1 MIFETHAHFDDKA
14 FDADRKGIL
23 STLREN
29 GIEYLINVA
38 ADLKSVDTT
47 FELTQTYGNVYGAL
61 GVHPSEV
68 EELTDESIAYIS
80 KLCQNE
86 KVVAV
91 GEIGLD
97 YHWPEPGKDVQKE
110 WFVRQL
116 EMAKEVNL
124 PVVIHS
130 RDAAKDTIDIMQ
142 SDAARGLSAVIHCY
156 SYTLETAKIFLKQD
170 YYFGIGG
177 VVTFSNAKKLV
188 EAVEY
193 IPMERILLE
202 TDCPYLAPTPHRG
215 ERNSSLYL
223 PLVAKKIAEI
233 KNISYEDV
241 IEITN
246 QNAKRLFTKVR

>member
-14 FDADRKGIL
+14 YDADRKGIL

-142 SDAARGLSAVIHCY
+142 SDAARGLY
-156 SYTLETAKIFLKQD
+156 SY
-170 YYFGIGG
+170 Y
-177 VVTFSNAKKLV
+177 V
-188 EAVEY
+188 
-193 IPMERILLE
+193 
-202 TDCPYLAPTPHRG
+202 
-215 ERNSSLYL
+215 
-223 PLVAKKIAEI
+223 
-233 KNISYEDV
+233 
-241 IEITN
+241 
-246 QNAKRLFTKVR
+246 